1 MVSIFF
7 RLILPLNTTLAI
19 ALPFLRQTFRDQ
31 RVAEAFAAPCQN
43 AQLAAVLVLIASV
56 GVGSHGERA
65 LVEQLGQSRGGLRAE
80 LGFVSAVG
88 LARFGRVDIGDAD
101 LVAIEPDRIAIDHA
115 GRPDGAAAG
124 AELRA
129 DRIG

>member
-1 MVSIFF
+1 MVLFSSTP
-7 RLILPLNTTLAI
+7 LPPI
-19 ALPFLRQTFRDQ
+19 ALPFLRQPFRDQ
-31 RVAEAFAAPCQN
+31 RVAEAFAAPCQH
-43 AQLAAVLVLIASV
+43 AQLAAVLVLVASIRI
-56 GVGSHGERA
+56 GGHGEGA
-65 LVEQLGQSRGGLRAE
+65 LIEQLGQPRGGLRAE
-80 LGFVSAVG
+80 LGFVSAGG

-101 LVAIEPDRIAIDHA
+101 LVAIEPDRVAIDHA